1 MKYPIKRI
9 KITVLAVLSRL
20 NLVLLFL
27 SFVKKSDRNKRI
39 KKKVKENPNPIPVI
53 LSKMEN
59 MPNIAKDRKREI
71 DIISRQSFLLRK
83 RITNKP
89 GIINKTGT
97 KIDASI

>member
-1 MKYPIKRI
+1 MKYPIKKI

-39 KKKVKENPNPIPVI
+39 KKKVEESPNPIPVI

>member
-1 MKYPIKRI
+1 MKYPIKKI

-39 KKKVKENPNPIPVI
+39 KKKVEESPNPIPVI

-71 DIISRQSFLLRK
+71 DIISR
-83 RITNKP
+83 
-89 GIINKTGT
+89 
-97 KIDASI
+97 

>member
-1 MKYPIKRI
+1 MKYPIKKI
-9 KITVLAVLSRL
+9 KITVLAVLPRL
-20 NLVLLFL
+20 NVIFLFL
-27 SFVKKSDRNKRI
+27 SFVKKSDRNKRT
-39 KKKVKENPNPIPVI
+39 KKKVEENPNPIPVI

-59 MPNIAKDRKREI
+59 TPSIIKDRKREI

-83 RITNKP
+83 RVTNKP

>member
-1 MKYPIKRI
+1 MKYPIKKT

-20 NLVLLFL
+20 NLILLSL

-39 KKKVKENPNPIPVI
+39 KKKVEENPNPIPVI